1 MEIVTD
7 IEKLRKP
14 TQPVKERDDINQCIE
29 ELFQGLK
36 EHNNAV
42 GLSANEIGYKCSIF
56 VMKMVTGPPICIVN
70 PIITKARGGEI
81 REESCLSVPGVK
93 VKVKR
98 PRQIV
103 MKGINR
109 YFKPVKYKLS
119 NFRARIACHEIDHL
133 FGKLIT
139 DYKEE

>member
-1 MEIVTD
+1 MEIVTNT
-7 IEKLRKP
+7 EKLRKA
-14 TQPVKERDDINQCIE
+14 TQSVKEADDINQCVD
-29 ELFQGLK
+29 ELLQGLK
-36 EHNNAV
+36 KYKNAV
-42 GLSANEIGYKCSIF
+42 GLSANEIGYNYSIF
-56 VMKMVTGPPICIVN
+56 VMKMVTGPPICVVN
-70 PIITKARGGEI
+70 PVITKVRGSEV
-81 REESCLSVPGVK
+81 REESCLSIPGVK

-103 MKGINR
+103 VKGVNR